1 MRERRMQRYNE
12 SGARA
17 MEYFVTTLRPEKH

>member
-1 MRERRMQRYNE
+1 MQRYNE